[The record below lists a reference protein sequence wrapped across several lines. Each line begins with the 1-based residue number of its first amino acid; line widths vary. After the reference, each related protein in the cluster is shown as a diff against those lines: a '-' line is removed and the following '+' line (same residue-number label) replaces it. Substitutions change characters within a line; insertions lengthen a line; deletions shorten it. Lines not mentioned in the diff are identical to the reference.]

1 MCKGPE
7 AGADLAG
14 VRTSKGRRVAGAG
27 RMQGRVVGDE
37 AEGLGGAEHVGP
49 GGP

>member
-1 MCKGPE
+1 MCTGPE
-7 AGADLAG
+7 AGEGLAG
-14 VRTSKGRRVAGAG
+14 VRNSEGACVVGAG

-37 AEGLGGAEHVGP
+37 AKGLGGTEHVGP